1 MPTESTRLPTDER
14 RAVTIETVLALA
26 AEQDPNAITTTAI
39 AERMK
44 LTQGALFRHFPTK
57 DAIWEAVI
65 GWASER
71 LLDRID
77 AAARAAASPMAGL
90 EAVFL
95 AHIDFV
101 ARHPG
106 VPRMMFGELQR
117 KERTPA
123 KRMAQQLMRGYG
135 ERLQFLIEQGK
146 SQGDIAPQIDA
157 ATAATLLIGMVQGLV
172 MQAMLNGDL
181 KSVRAQAPSA
191 FAIYR
196 RGLAERDVA
205 AGPQIATR
213 AAAGSEP
220 GLPRAADR
228 SRR

>member
-1 MPTESTRLPTDER
+1 MPTGSSRLPTDER
-14 RAVTIETVLALA
+14 RAATVEAVLALA
-26 AEQDPNAITTTAI
+26 AQQDPSAITTTAI

-44 LTQGALFRHFPTK
+44 LTQGALFKHFPTK

-71 LLDRID
+71 LLGRID
-77 AAARAAASPMAGL
+77 DAARAAASPLA
-90 EAVFL
+90 AVEGVFF

-106 VPRMMFGELQR
+106 VPRVMFGELQR

-123 KRMAQQLMRGYG
+123 KRMARQLMLGYRERVQSLVERGQAQG
-135 ERLQFLIEQGK
+135 E
-146 SQGDIAPQIDA
+146 IAREIDA

-181 KSVRAQAPSA
+181 TCVRTQAPNA

-196 RGLAERDVA
+196 RGLEGRNSN
-205 AGPQIATR
+205 AGVQPAPPQ
-213 AAAGSEP
+213 
-220 GLPRAADR
+220 AADR
-228 SRR
+228 SHR